1 MTAIQLIKQ
10 MSWTEIVQK
19 IMNDTKST
27 NERFKKWLVSKE
39 VLGNY
44 FFSSYAWKRMYN
56 INKELNEMD
65 ADHFIVVSGGE
76 GTGKSTLSIQLA
88 SVIDPTFCVDRI
100 CFTML
105 DFIQGVRKAK
115 KGQAFILDEG
125 NLFLFSRDA
134 QSLDNK
140 MMVKLFALM
149 RQRNLC
155 VIINVPNFWT
165 LETYVRDFRVNTLFY
180 LPKDKKSRG
189 RFTMFKGTG
198 IKIVS
203 KEGSR
208 QKSFAGIRVAD
219 KYKAFGSFNKSYPSI
234 VSRDDYLAHK
244 GGTFDTF
251 LEELEEAA
259 SEQGGKSKFVRVK
272 DFAKVTGKSES
283 AIRELLVAGELKG
296 RKLGSNY
303 LIPRSELEIYTNL

>member
-1 MTAIQLIKQ
+1 MTAIQLIKK
-10 MSWTEIVQK
+10 MSWDEIVLK
-19 IMNDTKST
+19 ILNDTRSNSLK
-27 NERFKKWLVSKE
+27 FKGWLNSKE

-44 FFSSYAWKRMYN
+44 FFSSYAWKRVYN
-56 INKELNEMD
+56 ISKELNEMD
-65 ADHFIVVSGGE
+65 ADHFIVVAGGE

-88 SVIDPTFCVDRI
+88 SVIDPSFCVERI
-100 CFTML
+100 CFSML
-105 DFIQGVRKAK
+105 DFIKGVRKATQ
-115 KGQAFILDEG
+115 GQAFILDEG

-140 MMVKLFALM
+140 AMVKLFALM

-180 LPKDKKSRG
+180 LPKNKKSRG

-203 KEGSR
+203 KEGAK
-208 QKSFAGIRVAD
+208 QKSFAGIKVAD

-234 VSRDDYLAHK
+234 VSREDYLAHK
-244 GGTFDTF
+244 GENFETF
-251 LEELEEAA
+251 LEELEEVA
-259 SEQGGKSKFVRVK
+259 SEQSGKSKFVRVK
-272 DFAKVTGKSES
+272 DFSRVTGKSET
-283 AIRELLVAGELKG
+283 AIREMLVKKELKG
-296 RKLGSNY
+296 RKFGATY
-303 LIPRSELEIYTNL
+303 LIPRSELEIFTKM